1 MKEVIDASDCMMIN
15 DDDVSVVVIKKTG
28 NLSMREALNKAVDLI
43 REET

>member
-1 MKEVIDASDCMMIN
+1 MKEVVDADGCMMIN
-15 DDDVSVVVIKKTG
+15 NEDIGIIVVKKNG